1 MADRPGAGEGQEDAV
16 VEAAIKVL
24 STDADAEAVGR
35 PDPSATAV
43 RRLLL
48 LILPPMQKWHSTT
61 VLCVRRDGKVAMASD
76 GQVTLGTTVMKQTA
90 AKIRRLAG
98 GSVIAGFAGSS
109 ADAFALFSRFEAK
122 LDEHRGNLERSAI
135 ELAKDWRTDKMLR
148 QLEALLIVADRQSSL
163 LISGTGDLI
172 SPEEGVL
179 AIGSGGAYALAA
191 ARALLKHRPDMSATG
206 HRARGAARRLA
217 DRHLHQRPH
226 HARGALTWFS

>member
-1 MADRPGAGEGQEDAV
+1 MTTGPTGQG
-16 VEAAIKVL
+16 
-24 STDADAEAVGR
+24 T
-35 PDPSATAV
+35 
-43 RRLLL
+43 
-48 LILPPMQKWHSTT
+48 WHSTT
-61 VLCVRRDGKVAMASD
+61 VLCVRQGGKVAMASD
-76 GQVTLGTTVMKQTA
+76 GQVTLGTTIMKQTA

-109 ADAFALFSRFEAK
+109 ADAFALFSRFEGK

-179 AIGSGGAYALAA
+179 AIGSGGSYALAA
-191 ARALLKHRPDMSATG
+191 ARTLLKHRPDMIAKDV
-206 HRARGAARRLA
+206 AREALLIAAQIDIYTNDHITLEE
-217 DRHLHQRPH
+217 L
-226 HARGALTWFS
+226 

>member
-1 MADRPGAGEGQEDAV
+1 MS
-16 VEAAIKVL
+16 K
-24 STDADAEAVGR
+24 
-35 PDPSATAV
+35 
-43 RRLLL
+43 
-48 LILPPMQKWHSTT
+48 PPRWHSTT
-61 VLCVRRDGKVAMASD
+61 VVSVRSGGKVAMASD

-179 AIGSGGAYALAA
+179 AIGSGGSYALAA
-191 ARALLKHRPDMSATG
+191 ARTLLKHRPDMSAKDV
-206 HRARGAARRLA
+206 ARE
-217 DRHLHQRPH
+217 
-226 HARGALTWFS
+226 ALLIASQIDIYTNDHITLEEL